1 MLWFLAQYSS
11 PYSPEYIK
19 RLETKADNYE
29 TLFYFLILV
38 SIFLFL
44 AVVYQF
50 LKIRKMSV
58 VQKADNRYKTTLP
71 KQEKRPVPTPASR
84 VTKGSPVAE
93 SRPAQVPNASS
104 NHPSQKDLPDPGLI
118 YKYTVHG
125 DSPEKVITIGQKE
138 GTIKTYSTEVM
149 DHHLTIM
156 IRPLNSG
163 NRDIYDLPDLIE
175 EEYVVDFRRGAKA
188 IFNLPA
194 SNKIEE
200 MGARMRIYIKSQP
213 DAAGDPTFSDIL
225 PNDPIRFRLGD
236 RLTQDGKFRQGYFEF
251 HFYTKSVETTTK
263 AGIKCIEKNF
273 FVKLFKIYP
282 GYDTASQNEDGL
294 FAMIDPFA
302 KR

>member
-1 MLWFLAQYSS
+1 MIWLIAQYSS

-29 TLFYFLILV
+29 TLFYFLILL

-44 AVVYQF
+44 AIVYQF
-50 LKIRKMSV
+50 LKIRKLSTGK
-58 VQKADNRYKTTLP
+58 QADNRYKATAPSKPTPSPAP
-71 KQEKRPVPTPASR
+71 KQVASKSSQSAPSAPVKTKSPLVGLPT
-84 VTKGSPVAE
+84 
-93 SRPAQVPNASS
+93 
-104 NHPSQKDLPDPGLI
+104 QKDLPDPGLI

-138 GTIKTYSTEVM
+138 GTIKTYSTEIM

-156 IRPLNSG
+156 IRPTNSG
-163 NRDIYDLPDLIE
+163 NRDIYDLPDVIH

-188 IFNLPA
+188 IFNLPN
-194 SNKIEE
+194 SNKIQE
-200 MGARMRIYIKSQP
+200 MGARMRLYIKADP
-213 DAAGDPTFSDIL
+213 DPAGDPTFADIA
-225 PNDPIRFRLGD
+225 PNDPVRFRLGD

-251 HFYTKSVETTTK
+251 HFYTKSHETTTK

-282 GYDTASQNEDGL
+282 GYDTASQNEEGL
-294 FAMIDPFA
+294 FPMIDPFA
-302 KR
+302 K